1 MKGWQPEIAKLKN
14 ENNFKLLVQD
24 DKSPFKKKMI
34 PEETLRTKINKY
46 RVLLGETL
54 QDKTNNNTPVSTGI
68 KGMQ

>member
-1 MKGWQPEIAKLKN
+1 MKGWQPEIVKLKN

-34 PEETLRTKINKY
+34 PGETLRTKINKY

>member
-1 MKGWQPEIAKLKN
+1 MKGWQPEIVKLKN

-34 PEETLRTKINKY
+34 PEETLSTKINKY

>member
-1 MKGWQPEIAKLKN
+1 MKGLQPEIVKLKN

-34 PEETLRTKINKY
+34 PEETLRAKINKY
-46 RVLLGETL
+46 RVFLGETL